1 MSMEEKER
9 QRAKTLIQ
17 EYLEEEFGQSSVDLS
32 EEIGLAFT
40 TLNNPDLFRKRG
52 IVDFDQ
58 EVEVQVSCKVEERLV
73 TTYVNNVP
81 LRLERYDSL
90 KEMND
95 NFLSSLSFDGLV
107 YLDPF
112 DWGCVADILLKEQ
125 NVGREEEIA

>member
-1 MSMEEKER
+1 MEEKER

-90 KEMND
+90 TEMND
-95 NFLSSLSFDGLV
+95 NFLSSLSFEGLI
-107 YLDPF
+107 YMSSF
-112 DWGCVADILLKEQ
+112 DWECIAGILLKEQ
-125 NVGREEEIA
+125 DRGRKEEIA